1 MLTLILSV
9 AFIGQQ
15 DDYVK
20 GYQPKAGDKVVLT
33 VTSGTSLYA
42 ASNVAKIP
50 DLDKAIKVNDA
61 KGLEQMVAKGEI
73 VSVPADTPVLYVKGH
88 KSSLSGEPLSEV
100 KILEGPLKDKV
111 VFCHT
116 TAVKM
121 VDPAKLEA
129 RKKAEVAAKGKTDK
143 PDAKPKREPLNAD
156 VVAEDVRAAIK
167 KAKAETAKLP
177 SLEQKKQKEKMMKA
191 AIETVCKKHKASL
204 SEINAIATNAK
215 IFVNFD
221 GATYDIT
228 GKRIR

>member
-20 GYQPKAGDKVVLT
+20 GYQPKAGDKVVLAP
-33 VTSGTSLYA
+33 TSGTTLYVV
-42 ASNVAKIP
+42 SNVAKIP
-50 DLDKAIKVNDA
+50 DLDKAVKANDGKV
-61 KGLEQMVAKGEI
+61 LEQMTAKGDI
-73 VSVPADTPVLYVKGH
+73 QSVAAETPVVYVNHHPSRIIGAD
-88 KSSLSGEPLSEV
+88 LSEV
-100 KILEGPLKDKV
+100 RVLEGPLKDKV

-116 TAVKM
+116 AAVKM

-204 SEINAIATNAK
+204 SEINTIATNAK

>member
-1 MLTLILSV
+1 MLSLILSV

-20 GYQPKAGDKVVLT
+20 GYQPKAGDKLVLT

-50 DLDKAIKVNDA
+50 DLDKASKLNDA

-73 VSVPADTPVLYVKGH
+73 VSIPAETPVLYVKGH

-100 KILEGPLKDKV
+100 KILDGPLKDKV

-116 TAVKM
+116 SAVKM
-121 VDPAKLEA
+121 VDPAKVEA
-129 RKKAEVAAKGKTDK
+129 KKKVEVAAKGK

-204 SEINAIATNAK
+204 SEINTIATNAK

-228 GKRIR
+228 GKRLK

>member
-1 MLTLILSV
+1 MLTLILSL
-9 AFIGQQ
+9 AFIGQ

-20 GYQPKAGDKVVLT
+20 GYLPKAGDKVVLAP
-33 VTSGTSLYA
+33 TSGTTLYV
-42 ASNVAKIP
+42 ASNVAKVP
-50 DLDKAIKVNDA
+50 DLDKAIKANDS
-61 KGLEQMVAKGEI
+61 KVLEQMAAKGEI
-73 VSVPADTPVLYVKGH
+73 SMVSTETPVVYVNHHPSRIIGAD
-88 KSSLSGEPLSEV
+88 LSEV
-100 KILEGPLKDKV
+100 RVLEGPLKDKV

-116 TAVKM
+116 SAVKM

-129 RKKAEVAAKGKTDK
+129 RKKAEVAAKGK
-143 PDAKPKREPLNAD
+143 PDGKPKREPLNAD
-156 VVAEDVRAAIK
+156 QVADDVRAAIK
-167 KAKAETAKLP
+167 RAKAETARLP

-228 GKRIR
+228 GKRIK